1 MLALVQRVLE
11 AGVSIDGVKRS
22 SIGPGLLVFVCA
34 TPEDTDEKIGKMVKK
49 ILKLRIFPD
58 DEGRMNRSILDTQ
71 GEVLVVSQFT
81 LAADTRSGNRPGFS
95 GAASPELGRY
105 AYERFLELMRLE
117 GVIPQ
122 TGEFG
127 ADMKVNLIND
137 GPATFWLSL

>member
-34 TPEDTDEKIGKMVKK
+34 TPEDTDEIIGKMVKK

-58 DEGRMNRSILDTQ
+58 DEGRMNRSILDTK

-95 GAASPELGRY
+95 GAANPELGRY
-105 AYERFLELMRLE
+105 VYERFLELMRLE

>member
-71 GEVLVVSQFT
+71 DEVLVVSQFT

-95 GAASPELGRY
+95 GAANPELGRY
-105 AYERFLELMRLE
+105 VYERFLELMRLE

>member
-11 AGVSIDGVKRS
+11 AGVSIDGMKRS

-105 AYERFLELMRLE
+105 VYERFLELMRLE

>member
-71 GEVLVVSQFT
+71 GKVLVVSQFT

-95 GAASPELGRY
+95 GAANPELGRY
-105 AYERFLELMRLE
+105 VYERFLELMRLE

>member
-49 ILKLRIFPD
+49 IHKLRIFPD

-95 GAASPELGRY
+95 GAANPELGRY
-105 AYERFLELMRLE
+105 VYERFLELMRLE

>member
-95 GAASPELGRY
+95 GAANPELGRY
-105 AYERFLELMRLE
+105 VYERFLELMRLE

>member
-58 DEGRMNRSILDTQ
+58 DEGRMNRSIIDTQ

>member
-49 ILKLRIFPD
+49 ILRLRIFPD
-58 DEGRMNRSILDTQ
+58 DEGRMNRSILDTK

-95 GAASPELGRY
+95 GAANPELGRY
-105 AYERFLELMRLE
+105 VYERFLELMRLE

>member
-81 LAADTRSGNRPGFS
+81 LAADTRSGNRPSFS

>member
-58 DEGRMNRSILDTQ
+58 DEGRMNRSILDTK

-95 GAASPELGRY
+95 GAANPELGRY
-105 AYERFLELMRLE
+105 VYERFLELMRLE

>member
-58 DEGRMNRSILDTQ
+58 DEGRMNHSVLDRH

-95 GAASPELGRY
+95 GAATPELGRY
-105 AYERFLELMRLE
+105 VYEQFLELMRQE

-127 ADMKVNLIND
+127 ADMQVNLIND